1 MRGARVLDRPRRR
14 RLRIS
19 VTSGP
24 VGAWSSAE
32 SPWGP
37 VFIAASDHGIA
48 AVQLEGSP
56 EGFVERVA
64 DRLGGLVVPLQPGL
78 PPAWE
83 RLLSVAR
90 AQLVQFFAGSRE
102 SFDLPIDL
110 AGLSDWDRRVLDAT
124 RLVGF
129 GRVTS
134 YGRLAE
140 IVGAPGAARAV
151 GGSVGRNP
159 VWIVVPC
166 HRVISGDGKLGGYGG
181 GARMLRLKRALLAR
195 EGVRLPARRLLA

>member
-1 MRGARVLDRPRRR
+1 MLDRRRPRRR
-14 RLRIS
+14 RIS
-19 VTSGP
+19 ATAGP
-24 VGAWSSAE
+24 VGAWSSLE

-37 VFIAASDHGIA
+37 VYIAASELGIT
-48 AVQLEGSP
+48 AVQLEGTP

-64 DRLGGLVVPLQPGL
+64 GRLGGLVVPLQPGL

-83 RLLSVAR
+83 RLLSLAR
-90 AQLVQFFAGSRE
+90 AQLTQFFAGTRE

-110 AGLSDWDRRVLDAT
+110 QGLSDWDRRVLDAT
-124 RLVGF
+124 RLLGY

-140 IVGAPGAARAV
+140 IVGSPGAGRAV

-181 GARMLRLKRALLAR
+181 GARMLRLKRVLLAR
-195 EGVRLPARRLLA
+195 EGVTIPARGLIA